1 MFSICIY
8 LDKTFL
14 QNSLV
19 TISCSPLRKL
29 KYPKGTVYKLT
40 FVTINRFCL
49 LSSRLSILNRQYQD
63 GWNTNQKQMKNVHP
77 FCIVFQVLKVL
88 LIKICK
94 IQTPDLLFLVVSY

>member
-19 TISCSPLRKL
+19 MISCSPLRKL
-29 KYPKGTVYKLT
+29 KYTKGTVYKLT

-49 LSSRLSILNRQYQD
+49 LSSRLSILNGQYQD
-63 GWNTNQKQMKNVHP
+63 GWNTKQKQMKNIYP

-94 IQTPDLLFLVVSY
+94 IQPPDLLFLVVSY